1 MTLDVGAAFLI
12 WFIWRLVT
20 NKEKELT
27 KKINLTDVGLTVR
40 HTGGELS
47 VLEGVDFHAFQDE
60 IVTVIGPSGCG
71 KSTLLNIIA
80 GLHDPDRGEVIVSV
94 DGIDRTDAS
103 CRLGSIGYMQQKDL
117 LLPWRSL
124 IGNVI
129 LGLEIRGVGR
139 KEARLEAA
147 AQMADFGLEGF
158 ENEFPYALSGGMRQR
173 AAFLRTMLMETDV
186 LLLDEPFS
194 ALDALNR
201 AHLQTWLLDILRGK
215 KKTTVL
221 VTHDVD
227 EAIFL
232 SDRVCVMSPR
242 PGRIYE
248 VEHIPFERP
257 RSRNL
262 LTDPVYAEVKS
273 RLLGY
278 LIGSRSLTEI
288 R

>member
-1 MTLDVGAAFLI
+1 M
-12 WFIWRLVT
+12 
-20 NKEKELT
+20 
-27 KKINLTDVGLTVR
+27 TDVGFTVR
-40 HTGGELS
+40 HSRGEIP
-47 VLEGVDFHAFQDE
+47 VLKGVDFHASQDE
-60 IVTVIGPSGCG
+60 IVTIIGPSGCG
-71 KSTLLNIIA
+71 KSTLLNIVA
-80 GLHDPDRGEVIVSV
+80 GLHGPDQGEVNVLV
-94 DGIDRTDAS
+94 DGVVRSEAS
-103 CRLGSIGYMQQKDL
+103 SRLGSIGYMQQKDL

-124 IGNVI
+124 IDNVI
-129 LGLEIRGVGR
+129 LGLEIRGVER
-139 KEARLEAA
+139 KRARQEAV

-173 AAFLRTMLMETDV
+173 AAFLRTMLMESEV

-201 AHLQTWLLDILRGK
+201 AHLQTWLLDILEGK

-227 EAIFL
+227 EALFL

-242 PGRIYE
+242 PGRICE
-248 VEHIPFERP
+248 EEHIPFERP
-257 RSRNL
+257 RSQNL
-262 LTDPVYAEVKS
+262 LTDPAYVQTKA

-278 LIGSRSLTEI
+278 LRSDYSLMENG